1 MKILGI
7 HGSPRTNGNSSQL
20 LSALLNEAEALGAR
34 TTSYH
39 LNSLQMRGCQ
49 ACYSCRQPGK
59 ERQCALKD
67 DMEPILAEVFASDL
81 VVLASPVYMWQMTAQ
96 AKLFTD
102 RLMPVLKPDY
112 TSWLNGQRM
121 LCLYTQGQPDTTK
134 FAPYF
139 TMVNQMFAFL
149 GFKTL
154 EPLVFGGLRGVND
167 VQEHAASMKRVRER
181 AAELALFG

>member
-7 HGSPRTNGNSSQL
+7 YGSPRPQGNSSQL
-20 LSALLNEAEALGAR
+20 LATLLAEAEAGGA
-34 TTSYH
+34 TTSSFH
-39 LNSLQMRGCQ
+39 LNSLSIKGCQ

-59 ERQCALKD
+59 EKLCALKD
-67 DMEPILAEVFASDL
+67 DMEPILAEVFASDV

-112 TSWLNGQRM
+112 SSWLSGQRM
-121 LCLYTQGQPDTTK
+121 LCLYTQGQPDVAK

-139 TMVNQMFAFL
+139 DLTNRMFAFL
-149 GFKTL
+149 GFNTM
-154 EPLVFGGLRGVND
+154 EPLVFGGLRGIND
-167 VQEHAASMKRVRER
+167 VRQDPLHFERVR
-181 AAELALFG
+181 ALAVELLQQG